1 MLLLRSQSLIHNL
14 NRHFRYRKFNASS
27 APISSGLFAI
37 DRLLTP
43 ADFSHLSNEAVIK
56 IGKLRQQIVSS
67 SSTLDNNNVKEL
79 LRRLDDISNELCK
92 VLDVA
97 EFCRNVHEDIEFKES
112 AENVFH
118 KLSHI
123 INELN
128 TDEDVYQKLKNIS
141 ESDRNKL
148 NGNNVCFIDNLIPNI

>member
-1 MLLLRSQSLIHNL
+1 
-14 NRHFRYRKFNASS
+14 
-27 APISSGLFAI
+27 
-37 DRLLTP
+37 
-43 ADFSHLSNEAVIK
+43 
-56 IGKLRQQIVSS
+56 
-67 SSTLDNNNVKEL
+67 
-79 LRRLDDISNELCK
+79 
-92 VLDVA
+92 VA

-123 INELN
+123 TNELN